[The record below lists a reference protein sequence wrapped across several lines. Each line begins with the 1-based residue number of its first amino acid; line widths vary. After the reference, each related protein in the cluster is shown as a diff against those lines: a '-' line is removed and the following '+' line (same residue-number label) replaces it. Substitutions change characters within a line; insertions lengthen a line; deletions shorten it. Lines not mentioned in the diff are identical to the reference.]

1 MFCQNILAN
10 FTIVLSTF
18 LIFELHNYFV
28 ICNAVFISEWYILH
42 KNSDRGCF
50 SNNFARGDSDYQ
62 QALKS
67 IA

>member
-1 MFCQNILAN
+1 M
-10 FTIVLSTF
+10 LSTF